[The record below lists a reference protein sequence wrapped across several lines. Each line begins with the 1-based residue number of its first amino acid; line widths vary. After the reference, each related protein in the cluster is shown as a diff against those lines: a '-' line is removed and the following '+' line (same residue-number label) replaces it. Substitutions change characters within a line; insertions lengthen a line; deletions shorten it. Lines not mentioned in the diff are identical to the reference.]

1 MSNNNE
7 KKIYT
12 VVEINNVI
20 SQAISIILDN
30 SVEIIGE
37 ISNFKVTGG
46 NLYATLKDEESS
58 INVVMWKVKNLD
70 IRNGDKVKVLGRIKG
85 YPRGGSYNLVASVI
99 DKQGIGQLHQIYEQ
113 TKEKYNA
120 IGYYDNKNPLPN
132 KIINVGIVT
141 SVDGAALQDILYVLK
156 KNNFGGNVWIKNCI
170 AQGDNCPLSV
180 ASSIQYFIDRQYELP
195 LDVLLIARGG
205 GSFEDLMGFS
215 DPLVLESLHL
225 LKNSYY
231 SNICTIS
238 AIGHE
243 IDFML
248 SDYVAD
254 IRSPTPSIAGEILS
268 TYWLSLNKQI
278 NDYSNEAVQ
287 LKSNIESRIN
297 FLSNELLNIRD
308 NIKSK
313 LISTI
318 NDFKHKIEKINIQA
332 ENLDMLTALEKG
344 FCLMAD
350 DDGNI
355 INSIGQIKIGQ
366 KLNIKLI
373 DGEVNIIVKKINES

>member
-1 MSNNNE
+1 MSNTE

-20 SQAISIILDN
+20 SQTISIILDN

-37 ISNFKVTGG
+37 ISNFKISGG

-58 INVVMWKVKNLD
+58 ISVVMWKVKSLN
-70 IRNGDKVKVLGRIKG
+70 IQNGDKVKISGRIKG
-85 YPRGGSYNLVASVI
+85 YPRGGSYNLVASAI
-99 DKQGIGQLHQIYEQ
+99 DKQGIGELHQIYEQ
-113 TKEKYNA
+113 TKDKYNTL
-120 IGYYDNKNPLPN
+120 GYYDNKNPLPN

-156 KNNFGGNVWIKNCI
+156 KNNFGGNVWIRNCI

-180 ASSIQYFIDRQYELP
+180 ASGIQYFIDRQYELP

-215 DPLVLESLHL
+215 DPLVLESLYL
-225 LKNSYY
+225 LKQSYQN
-231 SNICTIS
+231 NICSIS

-268 TYWLSLNKQI
+268 TYWISINKQI

-287 LKSNIESRIN
+287 IKSNIESRIN
-297 FLSNELLNIRD
+297 FLADELLNIKE

-313 LISTI
+313 LTSSI
-318 NDFKHKIEKINIQA
+318 NDFKHKMEKINIQA
-332 ENLDMLTALEKG
+332 ENLDMQLALEKG
-344 FCLMAD
+344 FCLMVND
-350 DDGNI
+350 EGDI

-373 DGEVNIIVKKINES
+373 DGEVNVIVKKLNES